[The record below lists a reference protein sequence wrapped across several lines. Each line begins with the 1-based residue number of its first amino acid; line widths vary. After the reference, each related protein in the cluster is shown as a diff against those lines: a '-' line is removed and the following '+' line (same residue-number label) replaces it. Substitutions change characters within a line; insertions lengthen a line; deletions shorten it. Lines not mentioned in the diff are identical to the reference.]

1 MEKSKK
7 TEPIPAPG
15 RRIAYRF
22 EHDLTETELAEA
34 RRKAKLAGISLEA
47 WLRAAAE
54 AESQAKETGD
64 R

>member
-1 MEKSKK
+1 MDKVKK
-7 TEPIPAPG
+7 NEPVPAPG

-22 EHDLTETELAEA
+22 EHDLTEAELDEA
-34 RRKAKLAGISLEA
+34 RRKAKLAGLSLEA

-54 AESQAKETGD
+54 AESRSKETEN

>member
-7 TEPIPAPG
+7 TEPAPG

-54 AESQAKETGD
+54 AEAQAKETEN

>member
-1 MEKSKK
+1 MDKVKK
-7 TEPIPAPG
+7 TEPVPAPG

-22 EHDLTETELAEA
+22 EHDLTEEELAEA

-54 AESQAKETGD
+54 SESRGTGD
-64 R
+64 S